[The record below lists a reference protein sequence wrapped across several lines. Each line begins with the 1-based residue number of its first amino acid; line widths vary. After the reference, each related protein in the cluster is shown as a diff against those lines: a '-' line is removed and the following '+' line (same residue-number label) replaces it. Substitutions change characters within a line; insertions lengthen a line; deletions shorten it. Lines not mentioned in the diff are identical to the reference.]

1 MPNWRKSLRSD
12 HDRSIDSANF
22 HVLTIEGKHVITG
35 LIGFVAMLCLL
46 GLGVPVAY
54 AVGTV
59 AIAGIFYAVG
69 STFLLSTIQS
79 LPYAFASDYNFVVVP
94 LFVLMGTLASRAGII
109 TDLYK
114 AAFQLTSQIR
124 GSLMMATVMAQAMF
138 AAISGSTTVA
148 ASIFTRMA

>member
-1 MPNWRKSLRSD
+1 MS
-12 HDRSIDSANF
+12 
-22 HVLTIEGKHVITG
+22 TG
-35 LIGFVAMLCLL
+35 LFGFVAMLCLL

-94 LFVLMGTLASRAGII
+94 LFVLMGTLA
-109 TDLYK
+109 
-114 AAFQLTSQIR
+114 
-124 GSLMMATVMAQAMF
+124 MMAYMMRGTDGASNTPSELALVIRPMLF
-138 AAISGSTTVA
+138 DSG
-148 ASIFTRMA
+148 